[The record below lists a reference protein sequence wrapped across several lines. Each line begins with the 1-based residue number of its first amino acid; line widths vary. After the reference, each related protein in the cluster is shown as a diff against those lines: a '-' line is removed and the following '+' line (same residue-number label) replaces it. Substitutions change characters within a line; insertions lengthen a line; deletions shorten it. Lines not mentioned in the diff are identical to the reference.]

1 MITRK
6 NYEEYF
12 LDYFDGNLSDELV
25 EGLLRFLAA
34 NSDLEEEFYLLMEQ
48 TADCNITSVDFS
60 NITVKRDPKMGYEL
74 SSFDYLC
81 VAEIEHDIT
90 PNEKAILSSSIV
102 ANSKLK
108 SDFENFKKT
117 KLEEEEIK
125 CPFKNELK
133 KNVFT
138 SQLKRNLI
146 TYSSIAAAVLIVFY
160 FTINEETVKEISDS
174 NNKEMVVKPQNT
186 NDAIKQ
192 LVAKPLVAD
201 QIEHPYSSKVKSL
214 KSQVNSDLP
223 TNDKILDQSKKMEN
237 VDRQLNQIAYI
248 ASNNTV
254 KVEGIANSLSNK
266 ITESNQLAFKQV
278 ANANNIGKNDTE
290 IASAVSS
297 FLENAKME
305 TETFSQNIKEIRGR
319 RKGVFI
325 ARAINGLNSIL
336 GTNIEYSSKYDAEGN
351 LVAMNLEAGLIKY
364 SKKNDELK

>member
-48 TADCNITSVDFS
+48 TADCKITSVDFS
-60 NITVKRDPKMGYEL
+60 NITVKRDAKMGYEL
-74 SSFDYLC
+74 STFDYLC

-90 PNEKAILSSSIV
+90 PNEKVILSSSIA
-102 ANSKLK
+102 ANDKLK
-108 SDFENFKKT
+108 SDFETFQKT

-125 CPFKNELK
+125 CPFKDELK

-146 TYSSIAAAVLIVFY
+146 TYSSIAAAVLLVFY
-160 FTINEETVKEISDS
+160 FTINEETVKELSDS
-174 NNKEMVVKPQNT
+174 NNSKMVVTPQHT

-192 LVAKPLVAD
+192 IVVKPLVAD
-201 QIEHPYSSKVKSL
+201 QIEQPYTSTVKSL
-214 KSQVNSDLP
+214 APQENTDLP
-223 TNDKILDQSKKMEN
+223 TDERIVDQTKNLEK
-237 VDRQLNQIAYI
+237 VDRQLSQIAYI
-248 ASNNTV
+248 ASNSSV
-254 KVEGIANSLSNK
+254 KVEGETSSLSNK
-266 ITESNQLAFKQV
+266 LAESNQLAFKQA
-278 ANANNIGKNDTE
+278 ANAGNAGKNDTE

-297 FLENAKME
+297 FLEKAKLE
-305 TETFSQNIKEIRGR
+305 TETISQNIKDIKGK

-336 GTNIEYSSKYDAEGN
+336 GTNIEYSSKYDADGN